1 MDKKFNKQLDQVLS
15 HLFEHKNNIIFSYQL
30 GSILKINADIVEK
43 TIAVLENE
51 KYIDVIK
58 FIGKSPTLNINI
70 NQKGITFIS
79 TSSFLQ
85 EYKKNKSKRIKE
97 NLKLNT
103 DIFKN
108 TIWLGTFLACFIINI
123 LYIFDVIH
131 FHIYLP
137 NKQSQELKYHIEQEN
152 PNKNMQELNQDKNL
166 LDSIS
171 NKHYN
176 QVKK

>member
-108 TIWLGTFLACFIINI
+108 GIWLSIFLFCFIINV
-123 LYIFDVIH
+123 LYVFNIIQ
-131 FHIYLP
+131 FHIYIP
-137 NKQSQELKYHIEQEN
+137 DKRSQELKYHIEQVHPDKSIQESKKDNN
-152 PNKNMQELNQDKNL
+152 PSDTIVNIQQHQL
-166 LDSIS
+166 
-171 NKHYN
+171 
-176 QVKK
+176 KK